1 MEEDSESAVGL
12 GGEVVEIDD
21 GLHEEQMNTENKE
34 HNLNNHDPG
43 HNRKPTKLFSKSLSR
58 TDIEVRLSAP
68 TRCLRFFPELEGK
81 SAIESQAIDALGKQ
95 WSFKLSVGRGGIHH
109 KPVITGQWP

>member
-1 MEEDSESAVGL
+1 MAFHGDDKMEEDSESAVGL
-12 GGEVVEIDD
+12 GGE
-21 GLHEEQMNTENKE
+21 
-34 HNLNNHDPG
+34 G
-43 HNRKPTKLFSKSLSR
+43 HYRKPTKLFSKSLSR

-95 WSFKLSVGRGGIHH
+95 WSFKLSRDSGLEYV
-109 KPVITGQWP
+109 K

>member
-1 MEEDSESAVGL
+1 MLACHILKGAQPQTYQALLE
-12 GGEVVEIDD
+12 
-21 GLHEEQMNTENKE
+21 
-34 HNLNNHDPG
+34 
-43 HNRKPTKLFSKSLSR
+43 SLSR